1 MRPHVRW
8 LLVLLVA
15 GAVVACSDDN
25 GKPATDAGA
34 DMTLQET
41 APDLKPAVDLPPPDA
56 NPALK
61 PTIDQILP
69 DNGFANATTHVVLI
83 GTNFAQGA
91 RIYIDGSPITSYPAI
106 ASQVS
111 LSFTMP
117 KNPYGAPNYDKPQK
131 VGVRVMSNSQFSNE
145 VDFQYTVSLPMD
157 AKFKGSVL
165 TAKVDCYKD
174 FSSDPFEATVFVEGI
189 TDTTTGEPAQLTSQI
204 GFAAVGKDPTK
215 DDGWKW
221 AKGRFK
227 QDDASGYDIYD
238 GKLTVPLAQTYD
250 VAFRFSQD
258 GGKSWIYADM
268 DETDLA
274 YDPAKAAK
282 VTATNAPPFYCQT
295 DGDCKYAYA
304 VVCKLDSVDKS
315 KNVCVECLS
324 NADCTGYAKS
334 LGPQC
339 DVTQNLCY
347 CQDDTECA
355 SNPNGKVCLG
365 YCGCN
370 EDADC
375 PSGTKCFADPAT
387 NMQTCQ

>member
-1 MRPHVRW
+1 MKRPIRW
-8 LLVLLVA
+8 LLVVLVA
-15 GAVVACSDDN
+15 GVVACSDDN
-25 GKPATDAGA
+25 GKETDGGV
-34 DMTLQET
+34 DMMLQET
-41 APDLKPAVDLPPPDA
+41 APDLKPAVDLPAPDA
-56 NPALK
+56 NTSLK
-61 PTIDQILP
+61 PTIEQILP

-91 RIYIDGSPITSYPAI
+91 RIYIDGAPITSYPAI
-106 ASQVS
+106 ASQKS

-131 VGVRVMSNSQFSNE
+131 VGVRVMSNSQISNE
-145 VDFQYTVSLPMD
+145 VDFQYTVSLAMD

-174 FSSDPFEATVFVEGI
+174 FSSDPFEAKLYVEGI
-189 TDTTTGEPAQLTSQI
+189 TDTTTGESAQLSAQI
-204 GFAAVGKDPTK
+204 GFGTVGKDPSK

-238 GKLTVPLAQTYD
+238 GKLTVPLSQTYD

-258 GGKSWIYADM
+258 GGKSWIYADLN
-268 DETDLA
+268 ETDLA
-274 YDPAKAAK
+274 YNVADAAK
-282 VTATNAPPFYCQT
+282 VTATNAPLLYCQT
-295 DGDCKYAYA
+295 DGDCKYAYT
-304 VVCKLDSVDKS
+304 VICKLDPSDKS

-324 NADCTGYAKS
+324 DADCTGYTKS
-334 LGPQC
+334 LGPHC
-339 DVTQNLCY
+339 DLTENWCTCQN
-347 CQDDTECA
+347 DTECA

-387 NMQTCQ
+387 QMQTCQ